1 MTLLLQLTLIKLK
14 GSNLKEK
21 RDMKVDGGLVGTTKG
36 SPGSWKEGREWWV
49 CVTKIQISHM
59 HIWSC
64 QIVNASVNMEARLRI

>member
-1 MTLLLQLTLIKLK
+1 MTILLQLTLIKLK

-36 SPGSWKEGREWWV
+36 SPGSWKEGRGWWV
-49 CVTKIQISHM
+49 CVTKMQISHT

-64 QIVNASVNMEARLRI
+64 QIVNTSVNVEARLRI